1 MAVMVTKQAYD
12 FTANA
17 VMPDNTINHH
27 FNLNEYCKGK
37 ICVLFFY
44 PLNFTFVCPSEIL
57 AFDRLRSEFEKEG
70 ALLVGVSID
79 SQFSHLAYKQRP
91 INEGGIGQVGFPL
104 VADLTKEISRNYD
117 VLTSGG
123 VALRGTFI
131 IDESFIVRHQIV
143 NDLPLGRSID
153 DALRIVRAIK
163 FNQRYGEV
171 CPANW
176 TEGRPGMKPT
186 QDGVAE
192 YLKENYSK

>member
-17 VMPDNTINHH
+17 VMGDNSINNH

-37 ICVLFFY
+37 IGVLFFY

-57 AFDRLRSEFEKEG
+57 AFEALRSEFEQEG
-70 ALLVGVSID
+70 AVLVGVSID
-79 SQFSHLAYKQRP
+79 SQFSHLAYKQRAV
-91 INEGGIGQVGFPL
+91 NDGGIGQVGFPL

-117 VLTSGG
+117 VLTNAG

-131 IDESFIVRHQIV
+131 IDENFIVRHQIV
-143 NDLPLGRSID
+143 NDLPLGRNIE
-153 DALRIVRAIK
+153 DALRIVKAIK
-163 FNQRYGEV
+163 FNQQYGEV

-176 TEGRPGMKPT
+176 TQGQQGMKPT
-186 QDGVAE
+186 QDGVTE
-192 YLKENYSK
+192 YLRTNYCK